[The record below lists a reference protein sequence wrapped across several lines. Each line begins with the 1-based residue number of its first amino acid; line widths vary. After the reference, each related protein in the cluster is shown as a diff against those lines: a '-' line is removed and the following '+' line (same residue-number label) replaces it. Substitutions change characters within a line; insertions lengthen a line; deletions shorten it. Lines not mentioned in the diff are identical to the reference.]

1 MRLETSG
8 DNPFTTSA
16 VYGACR
22 VSVLSNS
29 VRARPQIQGI
39 PTFRHTMH
47 WRRKLGIVMC
57 FAFMPAMASLWGMA
71 LGIET
76 NTMIRILTVLFIPGL
91 LMALGS
97 SGPEV
102 KDSNS
107 N

>member
-39 PTFRHTMH
+39 PTFGRGMH
-47 WRRKLGIVMC
+47 WRRKLGIGMC
-57 FAFMPAMASLWGMA
+57 FAFMPAMAPLWGIA
-71 LGIET
+71 LGMET

-102 KDSNS
+102 KNSNS